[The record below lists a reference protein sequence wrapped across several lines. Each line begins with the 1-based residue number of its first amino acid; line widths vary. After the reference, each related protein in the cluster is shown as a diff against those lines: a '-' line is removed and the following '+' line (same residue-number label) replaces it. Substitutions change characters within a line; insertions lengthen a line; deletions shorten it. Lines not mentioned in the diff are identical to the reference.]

1 MKEYP
6 FKTAE
11 SILHKKE
18 KGEFWAYSFLT
29 ETHQTDVHPVSES
42 LTANYKT
49 WWNYS
54 AGTLLHMQST
64 TFPATYRP

>member
-6 FKTAE
+6 FKTAD

-18 KGEFWAYSFLT
+18 KGECISVKKAYTFLT
-29 ETHQTDVHPVSES
+29 EIHQTDVHPVSES

-49 WWNYS
+49 
-54 AGTLLHMQST
+54 
-64 TFPATYRP
+64 